1 MGRFDDN
8 KLQANEKRMILQHYK
23 AVKETLLELQ
33 EETMNNLDYSAF
45 ERTIEFIDNKVNL
58 IKNG

>member
-1 MGRFDDN
+1 MGRFDNN
-8 KLQANEKRMILQHYK
+8 KLQVNEKRMILQHYK
-23 AVKETLLELQ
+23 AIKETLLELQ

-58 IKNG
+58 IKNS